1 MRRLGGGGMERFDSE
16 DYGSVSA
23 QSEISMAH
31 MESRRTDFSQ
41 PKVILRSLFPETWL
55 FDLFDMGTRFLP
67 FAMTAAF
74 VRQSVVLFTFIGGH
88 AFVDFYAC
96 QHRGCHGALGEDQGA
111 EVRGCMETGSRGGV

>member
-16 DYGSVSA
+16 DYGTVTA

-31 MESRRTDFSQ
+31 MKSRRTDFSQ

-55 FDLFDMGTRFLP
+55 FDLFDMGERFLP
-67 FAMTAAF
+67 FAMTTAF

-88 AFVDFYAC
+88 AFFVDFYAC
-96 QHRGCHGALGEDQGA
+96 QHRGW
-111 EVRGCMETGSRGGV
+111 MEEKLL